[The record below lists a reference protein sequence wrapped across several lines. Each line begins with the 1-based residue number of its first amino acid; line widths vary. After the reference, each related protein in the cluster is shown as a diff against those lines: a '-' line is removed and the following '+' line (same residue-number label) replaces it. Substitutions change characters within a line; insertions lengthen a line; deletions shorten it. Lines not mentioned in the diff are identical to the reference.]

1 MSRLTRR
8 PDPGSRDVHHYLEGC
23 ICTARCEVCGKEIR
37 FDLGEERYGKP
48 KCCGVPMKLIAD
60 EKL

>member
-1 MSRLTRR
+1 MKFTRR
-8 PDPGSRDVHHYLEGC
+8 PDPRPRDRYHYLKGGW
-23 ICTARCEVCGKEIR
+23 CTARCEVCGKQMP
-37 FDLGEERYGKP
+37 FHLEELRYGNP